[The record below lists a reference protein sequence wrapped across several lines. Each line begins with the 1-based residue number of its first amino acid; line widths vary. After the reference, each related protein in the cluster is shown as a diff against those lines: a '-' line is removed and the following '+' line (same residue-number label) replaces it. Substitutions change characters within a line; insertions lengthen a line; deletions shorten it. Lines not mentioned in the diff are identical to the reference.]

1 MDSFDRLVKKK
12 LMSRILSCSY
22 VQIHSYWRK
31 LLSIYSVIILWC
43 GTLLTENTFSGFY
56 MDDYGIE
63 DLSCLIRVGC
73 LS

>member
-1 MDSFDRLVKKK
+1 
-12 LMSRILSCSY
+12 MSRILSCSY

-63 DLSCLIRVGC
+63 DLSCLIGVGC